1 MSRSRLA
8 EAVRVT
14 SCLSTLFALVIV
26 GTHAQAAAS
35 LTGYKLPTKEQKLDS
50 KGRER
55 VLSARTVAVLATSV
69 PFVVQED
76 RSTARLTYRRGRAGP
91 EKAKAD
97 VEKVL
102 SEWGAFGLIDDP
114 AQADLV
120 LVIEERTLGPS
131 FMSDGNVRLRDTL
144 AVFPTGGPG
153 TAPPL
158 WVGITTENALA
169 AAAALSTPDA
179 KAVVERFR
187 RDVDEARN
195 RAKTFAP

>member
-1 MSRSRLA
+1 MSRNRIA
-8 EAVRVT
+8 HTVGFT
-14 SCLSTLFALVIV
+14 SCLTTLLALVIV

-35 LTGYKLPTKEQKLDS
+35 LTGNKLPTKEQKLDS

-55 VLSARTVAVLATSV
+55 VLSARTVAVLASSLPLIV
-69 PFVVQED
+69 RED
-76 RSTARLTYRRGRAGP
+76 KSTARLTYRHGRVGP

-102 SEWGAFGLIDDP
+102 SEWGAFSLIDDP

-120 LVIEERTLGPS
+120 LVLEEQTLEPS

-144 AVFPTGGPG
+144 AVYPTGGPG
-153 TAPPL
+153 TATPL

-169 AAAALSTPDA
+169 AAAALTTPDA
-179 KAVVERFR
+179 ESVVQRFR
-187 RDVDEARN
+187 RDVEEARK
-195 RAKTFAP
+195 RAKK

>member
-1 MSRSRLA
+1 MSRSRIA
-8 EAVRVT
+8 PPVRFT
-14 SCLSTLFALVIV
+14 SCLSALLVLVIV
-26 GTHAQAAAS
+26 GTDAQVAVS

-55 VLSARTVAVLATSV
+55 VLSARTVAVLATSL
-69 PFVVQED
+69 PLVVRED
-76 RSTARLTYRRGRAGP
+76 RSTARLTYRRGRVGP

-102 SEWGAFGLIDDP
+102 SEWGAFSLIDDP

-120 LVIEERTLGPS
+120 LVLEEQTLEPS
-131 FMSDGNVRLRDTL
+131 FMSDGNVRLRNTL

-158 WVGITTENALA
+158 WVGITTENGLA
-169 AAAALSTPDA
+169 AAAALTTPDA
-179 KAVVERFR
+179 EGVVERFR
-187 RDVDEARN
+187 RDVEEARN
-195 RAKTFAP
+195 RAKK